1 MIKWRTLWCWLLL
14 FTVFDIVLGPFCV
27 RHGWWSRDDLS
38 TAFAADIDT
47 AAFLCIVWLLN
58 WLPLPGKNDAVPR
71 P

>member
-27 RHGWWSRDDLS
+27 KYGWWTPDELKRSVEGDFS
-38 TAFAADIDT
+38 VVI
-47 AAFLCIVWLLN
+47 FLCIVWFLN
-58 WLPLPGKNDAVPR
+58 WLLPRKNDAVPR